1 MPNAVPSSP
10 TADPGAEAG
19 AESGSRASAL
29 TDTRGR
35 SVSYLR
41 LSVTDRCNLRCLYC
55 DSRMR
60 QWLSHDEVLRYEE
73 FLELMGLGLK
83 LGIGKVRLTGG
94 EPFARRG
101 FMEFVE
107 AARLRFPA
115 LDLRLTTNA
124 TLLAPFASRLAQV
137 GVLRINISLDTLDP
151 ATFARVTGQD
161 MYAEVRRGIDACL
174 AAGIRVKLNAVAM
187 RGVNDGE
194 LAGFLA
200 LARELPLDVR
210 LIEYMPMGGSE
221 WKPEQVW
228 RATDILSEAKTLA
241 ELVPIERDG
250 GGLTGAHDSGP
261 AQMYAITGGAGRFG
275 LITPLSNHFCG
286 SCNRLRITSGG
297 VLRTCLFSDR
307 VYQLRGAL
315 RHPKLGLAA
324 VERILRRASQV
335 KPLGYELLAT
345 RRAGQGVCGTA
356 MSAIGG

>member
-1 MPNAVPSSP
+1 MPNAGPNNP
-10 TADPGAEAG
+10 PAG
-19 AESGSRASAL
+19 AQAETGAL
-29 TDTRGR
+29 TDARGR

-60 QWLSHDEVLRYEE
+60 HWLRHDEVLRYEE

-94 EPFARRG
+94 EPFARKGFMG
-101 FMEFVE
+101 FME
-107 AARLRFPA
+107 AARERFPA

-124 TLLAPFASRLAQV
+124 TLVAPFAPRLAAA
-137 GVLRINISLDTLDP
+137 GVARINISLDTLNP

-161 MYAEVRRGIDACL
+161 MYDEVRRGIDACIN
-174 AAGIRVKLNAVAM
+174 AGIRVKLNAVAM

-194 LAGFLA
+194 LAGFLD
-200 LARELPLDVR
+200 LARRLPIDVR
-210 LIEYMPMGGSE
+210 FIEYMPMGGSE
-221 WKPEQVW
+221 WRPEQVW
-228 RATDILSEAKTLA
+228 RAADILAEARTLE
-241 ELVPIERDG
+241 ELTPIARG
-250 GGLTGAHDSGP
+250 GADAGP
-261 AQMYAITGGAGRFG
+261 AQMFAIAGGLGRFG

-307 VYQLRGAL
+307 VYRLRGAL
-315 RHPKLGLAA
+315 RHPKLGLAH
-324 VERILRRASQV
+324 VERILRLASQA
-335 KPLGYELLAT
+335 KPLGFELLAA
-345 RRAGQGVCGTA
+345 RRAGQGVCSTA

>member
-1 MPNAVPSSP
+1 MRNAGPSSP
-10 TADPGAEAG
+10 PAGGEGAG
-19 AESGSRASAL
+19 GHLS
-29 TDTRGR
+29 DTRGR

-60 QWLSHDEVLRYEE
+60 QWLKHDEVLRYEE
-73 FLELMGLGLK
+73 FLDLMGLGVR

-94 EPFARRG
+94 EPFARKG
-101 FMEFVE
+101 FMEFLE
-107 AARLRFPA
+107 AARERFPT
-115 LDLRLTTNA
+115 LDLRLTSNA
-124 TLLAPFASRLAQV
+124 TLIAPFATRLAAA
-137 GVLRINISLDTLDP
+137 GVARINISLDTLNP

-161 MYAEVRRGIDACL
+161 LYAEVRRGIDACL

-194 LAGFLA
+194 LAGFLG
-200 LARELPLDVR
+200 LARELPIDVR
-210 LIEYMPMGGSE
+210 FIEYMPMGGSE

-228 RATDILSEAKTLA
+228 RATDILAEAKTLA
-241 ELVPIERDG
+241 GLTPVTRG
-250 GGLTGAHDSGP
+250 GGDSGP
-261 AQMYAITGGAGRFG
+261 AQMFAIEGGAGRFG

-307 VYQLRGAL
+307 VYRLRGAL
-315 RHPKLGLAA
+315 RHPKLGLGH
-324 VERILRRASQV
+324 VERILRLASQV
-335 KPLGYELLAT
+335 KPLGFELLAA

>member
-1 MPNAVPSSP
+1 MGSE
-10 TADPGAEAG
+10 TGPGT
-19 AESGSRASAL
+19 ESGTGAL

-73 FLELMGLGLK
+73 FLELMGLGLN

-94 EPFARRG
+94 EPFARKG

-107 AARLRFPA
+107 AARLRFPQ

-124 TLLAPFASRLAQV
+124 TLLEPFAPRLSAA
-137 GVLRINISLDTLDP
+137 GVARINISLDTLNP

-161 MYAEVRRGIDACL
+161 LYAEVRRGIDACL

-210 LIEYMPMGGSE
+210 FIEYMPMGGSE

-228 RATDILSEAKTLA
+228 RAADILAEARTLA
-241 ELVPIERDG
+241 ELTPIERG
-250 GGLTGAHDSGP
+250 GGPSGSNDSGP

-307 VYQLRGAL
+307 VYRLRGAL
-315 RHPKLGLAA
+315 RHPKLGLAF
-324 VERILRRASQV
+324 VERILRLASQV
-335 KPLGYELLAT
+335 KPLGYELLAA

>member
-1 MPNAVPSSP
+1 MPNAGAASP
-10 TADPGAEAG
+10 PQDAPVGTREDG
-19 AESGSRASAL
+19 GSL

-60 QWLSHDEVLRYEE
+60 QWLGHDEVLRYEE

-101 FMEFVE
+101 FMDFVE
-107 AARLRFPA
+107 AARARFPA

-124 TLLAPFASRLAQV
+124 TLIAPFAPRLSAA
-137 GVLRINISLDTLDP
+137 GVARINISLDTLDP

-161 MYAEVRRGIDACL
+161 LYHEVRRGIDACL

-194 LAGFLA
+194 LAGFLN
-200 LARELPLDVR
+200 LARELPIDVR
-210 LIEYMPMGGSE
+210 FIEYMPMGGSD
-221 WKPEQVW
+221 WRPEQVW
-228 RATDILSEAKTLA
+228 RATDILAEAKTLA
-241 ELVPIERDG
+241 
-250 GGLTGAHDSGP
+250 GLTPIGRGQGGSGP
-261 AQMYAITGGAGRFG
+261 AQMFAIEGGAGRFG

-307 VYQLRGAL
+307 VYRLRGAL

-324 VERILRRASQV
+324 VERILRLASLV
-335 KPLGYELLAT
+335 KPLGFELLAA

>member
-1 MPNAVPSSP
+1 MPNAGPSSP
-10 TADPGAEAG
+10 PAGGEGAG
-19 AESGSRASAL
+19 GHLS
-29 TDTRGR
+29 DTRGR

-60 QWLSHDEVLRYEE
+60 QWLKHDEVLRYEE
-73 FLELMGLGLK
+73 FLDLMGLGVR

-94 EPFARRG
+94 EPFARKG
-101 FMEFVE
+101 FMEFLE
-107 AARLRFPA
+107 AARERFPT
-115 LDLRLTTNA
+115 LDLRLTSNA
-124 TLLAPFASRLAQV
+124 TLIAPFATRLAAA
-137 GVLRINISLDTLDP
+137 GVARINISLDTLNP

-161 MYAEVRRGIDACL
+161 LYAEVRRGIDACL

-194 LAGFLA
+194 LAGFLG
-200 LARELPLDVR
+200 LARELPIDVR
-210 LIEYMPMGGSE
+210 FIEYMPMGGSE
-221 WKPEQVW
+221 WQPEQVW
-228 RATDILSEAKTLA
+228 RATDILAEAKTLA
-241 ELVPIERDG
+241 GLTPVTRG
-250 GGLTGAHDSGP
+250 GGDSGP
-261 AQMYAITGGAGRFG
+261 AQMFAIEGGAGRFG

-307 VYQLRGAL
+307 VYRLRGAL
-315 RHPKLGLAA
+315 RHPKLGLGH
-324 VERILRRASQV
+324 VERILRLASQV
-335 KPLGYELLAT
+335 KPLGFELLAA

>member
-1 MPNAVPSSP
+1 MPNAAPSSP
-10 TADPGAEAG
+10 PAG
-19 AESGSRASAL
+19 GLPDGKAL

-73 FLELMGLGLK
+73 FLEIMGLGVK

-107 AARLRFPA
+107 AARARFPQI
-115 LDLRLTTNA
+115 DLRLTTNA
-124 TLLAPFASRLAQV
+124 TLLAPFAPRLSAA
-137 GVLRINISLDTLDP
+137 GVERINISLDTLDP

-161 MYAEVRRGIDACL
+161 LYHEVRRGIDACL
-174 AAGIRVKLNAVAM
+174 AAGLRVKLNAVAM

-194 LAGFLA
+194 LAGFLG
-200 LARELPLDVR
+200 LARDLPIDMR
-210 LIEYMPMGGSE
+210 FIEYMPMGGSE
-221 WKPEQVW
+221 WKPEHVW
-228 RATDILSEAKTLA
+228 RATDILSEAKALA
-241 ELVPIERDG
+241 ELVPLERVSG
-250 GGLTGAHDSGP
+250 GPDDSGP
-261 AQMYAITGGAGRFG
+261 AQMYAIKGGAGRFG

-286 SCNRLRITSGG
+286 TCNRLRITSGG

-307 VYQLRGAL
+307 VYRLRGAL
-315 RHPKLGLAA
+315 RHPKLGLPA
-324 VERILRRASQV
+324 VERILRLASKV
-335 KPLGYELLAT
+335 KPLGFELLAA

>member
-1 MPNAVPSSP
+1 MPNAAPSSRS
-10 TADPGAEAG
+10 AEPGAEAG
-19 AESGSRASAL
+19 SGAGSLSDA
-29 TDTRGR
+29 RGR

-60 QWLSHDEVLRYEE
+60 QWLRHDEVLRYEE

-94 EPFARRG
+94 EPFARKG
-101 FMEFVE
+101 FMDFVE
-107 AARLRFPA
+107 AARLRYPA

-124 TLLAPFASRLAQV
+124 TLLAPFAPRLAQA
-137 GVLRINISLDTLDP
+137 GVSRINISLDTLDP

-161 MYAEVRRGIDACL
+161 LYPEVRRGIDACL
-174 AAGIRVKLNAVAM
+174 EAGIRVKLNAVAM

-200 LARELPLDVR
+200 LARELPIDVR
-210 LIEYMPMGGSE
+210 FIEYMPMGGSE

-228 RATDILSEAKTLA
+228 RATDILAEAKTLA
-241 ELVPIERDG
+241 EFIPVERG
-250 GGLTGAHDSGP
+250 SGDSGP
-261 AQMYAITGGAGRFG
+261 AQMYAIKGGAGRFG

-307 VYQLRGAL
+307 VYRLRGAL
-315 RHPKLGLAA
+315 RHPKLGLAF
-324 VERILRRASQV
+324 VERILRRASQA
-335 KPLGYELLAT
+335 KPLGYELLAA